1 MDNLNPEQI
10 KQMIEMLKAM
20 LPPADDAATEED
32 TQPTPKATKQE
43 TKKSAKKQFVNKF
56 DTMQEARLHKEDI
69 AVDKALSVYA
79 PTPRTRQFDP
89 VDVTC
94 RVCGRKETI
103 NPAILHEAP
112 NRFKCNNCSR
122 SPG

>member
-10 KQMIEMLKAM
+10 KQMIEMLKSM
-20 LPPADDAATEED
+20 LPAEASDVMEEE
-32 TQPTPKATKQE
+32 TQTTPKMIKQE
-43 TKKSAKKQFVNKF
+43 TKKSAKKQFVNRF
-56 DTMQEARLHKEDI
+56 DQMQEARLHKEDV

-89 VDVTC
+89 VEVMC